1 MATIKMATKE
11 QEWKALAQIKEIV
24 EGLGA
29 TSYIGMAIDGM
40 LEDAE
45 ENIKNDFALSMKD
58 RYETEKKRTE
68 LLNDDVNQL
77 TEENQKLREEIEML
91 DRQKNQERD
100 RYNDLLNRLHETEK
114 TALENL
120 NELGEARAE
129 VKWQADEIL
138 HLKAKLYDF
147 MVKEA

>member
-58 RYETEKKRTE
+58 RYETEAKRAAK
-68 LLNDDVNQL
+68 L
-77 TEENQKLREEIEML
+77 EEDNRKLREEIEML